1 MHESDLVKNI
11 PCKPTNITTLGFAF
25 FGVKEGFPGSSILQ
39 SSLNIAY
46 NEKDPLIRLRAQQIP
61 RHNIQKRLSLF
72 LFCFCFCIYFDNED
86 CSCMS

>member
-11 PCKPTNITTLGFAF
+11 PCKPTNITTLVFPF

-46 NEKDPLIRLRAQQIP
+46 IVSHPSIRAQQMP
-61 RHNIQKRLSLF
+61 KHNIQ
-72 LFCFCFCIYFDNED
+72 
-86 CSCMS
+86 